1 MSTVSTENEATIQ
14 KTHYPLQVAKRLE
27 KFQRDW
33 GGATNQKDGIIN
45 LGRGFPNF
53 DGPEFIKEAAIQAIR
68 DGKNQYARGFGV
80 PELNIAIADRF
91 KKDTGIVVDPDKEV
105 TVTTLLRSNCCHC
118 ARIDKSR

>member
-1 MSTVSTENEATIQ
+1 MSHAFTLIVADC
-14 KTHYPLQVAKRLE
+14 YLFVCQVAKRLE